1 MQISFREFIVD
12 PGQRRLFPPH
22 REIPLAAKGFAA
34 MIGTTINHY
43 RILEK
48 LSAGGM
54 GVVYRAEDLIL
65 RRPVALKFLSPEIV
79 ADEERRARFQREAR
93 LAAAVNHPNTC
104 TVHEVGQVDAIGS
117 WMAAGEAVVPIG
129 TPFIAMELVEGETL
143 AAKLARSGRLP
154 VREVLDLAV
163 QAAAGLAEAH
173 VHGVV
178 HRDLKPQNVM
188 VTPAGRVKIL
198 DFGLAK
204 PFTSIHGTDAVIS
217 TGEMISADLGDGSS
231 VVAGTVAYMSP
242 EQALGRPVDPRS
254 DVFAFGIVLYE
265 LVAGRRPFRGD
276 TATTIVAK
284 ILEAEAEPLPSS
296 ANDVPPLLVRIVQ
309 RCLQKRPE
317 DRYQRTHD
325 LMADLDELQRR
336 LSSRSAAFSAILHR
350 PLSLSPGIAGLRRLT
365 RYQLITL
372 VLLLLVTS
380 PLSYFL
386 FVRMEHGGEAGA
398 LPASGT
404 LLPDLQPTNHSLQPV
419 SRARDQTTPAA
430 TPAPAASSK
439 DAAVSRGSPG
449 ATGGM
454 RVGQRTDL
462 SPPSTRAPADNG
474 RISAPA
480 GVLVMS
486 SNPRSSATIDGDLL
500 GVTPTTVDIRAGSH
514 EIVMSSSEGLHWRGR
529 IQVVAGEKN
538 HLHRELDAEGRL
550 TITADTWAEITV
562 DGGRPEQTPIQFAH
576 IATGLHELRA
586 FRDGYLP
593 QTLELMIEE
602 GNTTNVRLKL
612 EKRP

>member
-1 MQISFREFIVD
+1 MRISFREFIVD
-12 PGQRRLFPPH
+12 PGQRRLFPRH
-22 REIPLAAKGFAA
+22 REIPVAATGVAA

-65 RRPVALKFLSPEIV
+65 RRPVALKFLSPEIA

-276 TATTIVAK
+276 TPTAIVAK

-296 ANDVPPLLVRIVQ
+296 ANDVPPLVVRIVQ

-325 LMADLDELQRR
+325 LAADLDDV
-336 LSSRSAAFSAILHR
+336 LSSSLTSPRGCTSFGRSATDTC
-350 PLSLSPGIAGLRRLT
+350 RR
-365 RYQLITL
+365 
-372 VLLLLVTS
+372 
-380 PLSYFL
+380 
-386 FVRMEHGGEAGA
+386 
-398 LPASGT
+398 
-404 LLPDLQPTNHSLQPV
+404 HS
-419 SRARDQTTPAA
+419 
-430 TPAPAASSK
+430 
-439 DAAVSRGSPG
+439 
-449 ATGGM
+449 
-454 RVGQRTDL
+454 
-462 SPPSTRAPADNG
+462 N
-474 RISAPA
+474 
-480 GVLVMS
+480 
-486 SNPRSSATIDGDLL
+486 
-500 GVTPTTVDIRAGSH
+500 
-514 EIVMSSSEGLHWRGR
+514 
-529 IQVVAGEKN
+529 
-538 HLHRELDAEGRL
+538 
-550 TITADTWAEITV
+550 
-562 DGGRPEQTPIQFAH
+562 
-576 IATGLHELRA
+576 
-586 FRDGYLP
+586 
-593 QTLELMIEE
+593 
-602 GNTTNVRLKL
+602 
-612 EKRP
+612 